1 MAINTFNIPNFEYYS
16 GEANYVSP
24 AEVSEESI
32 EKIKSRNI
40 KLGKAAIFGGNL

>member
-1 MAINTFNIPNFEYYS
+1 MAINTYKIPNYEYYN

-24 AEVSEESI
+24 TELSKESI

-40 KLGKAAIFGGNL
+40 KLGRAAIFGNL